1 MRGLKL
7 LIVPFL
13 TLLVMMGCQTDYDGQ
28 IIPNQE
34 PNLAFNTY
42 SDTAMYLTKRKVRV
56 GWHCNDVDGMKTKF
70 YYAVSASRKVNTNNV
85 LDSIPAELWR
95 STDKSYADIAFPFDG
110 DSTRSYLNPI
120 DSTYIKYVWS
130 RVYLYAVDEDGNRT
144 SVISR
149 DFWRT
154 NNKPS
159 RPRVECP
166 AFLWDAEHLPPV
178 TAFVFADY
186 QATTLPRVF
195 LREQTSFW
203 NPVVFRW
210 SSEDEDSDIS
220 DKVILEYKW
229 ELYKITYDGVM
240 PEDSLIKPSFVN
252 SLPAV
257 PVLNSGDWDNGLT
270 SVALDDE
277 VYNAG
282 EGYFKF
288 IVRVKD
294 DGNEESAS
302 PCVSVFEAFRPIF
315 DKGIFLYNTTT
326 LPTDPGF
333 NTQSTTIG
341 NPDKEDVKAF
351 YKQVMADCGYSET
364 STDPL
369 KKYEYYDLPVVPNLK
384 KLSQYRLIISVD
396 DDRLGK
402 ASTFND
408 DKEMFFGAQIREY
421 LNMGGKIMV
430 SGTNRFYDNVGTS
443 HSFPTKYPSPKPL
456 IKDYFGL
463 AAVTT
468 SEGYQAKK
476 GDHFNDYDCIGLDV
490 FTHVQDGLVPMNVD
504 SVIVNNYWSKSNN
517 NNNWYKVK
525 GNGMF
530 LPGVSTVKAL
540 DGEIIYGYRS
550 IYNQPSLDPT
560 GELRTAGGWSNGVV
574 DSSTIKPVLNRNEYD
589 GLQPGVRSAVASRY
603 IPDANT
609 FRTAYIGLPLFF
621 MDNNP
626 DVAAGFPNGRVT
638 FNMNKMINWF
648 DLTQV
653 PQSVVGSKK

>member
-13 TLLVMMGCQTDYDGQ
+13 TLLVMMGCQTDYEGQ
-28 IIPNQE
+28 IIPNQK

-42 SDTAMYLTKRKVRV
+42 SDTAMYLTKRKIRV
-56 GWHCNDVDGMKTKF
+56 GWHCNDQDGMKTNF
-70 YYAVSASRKVNTNNV
+70 YYAVSANMNVNSSNV
-85 LDSIPAELWR
+85 LDSLPATAWKT
-95 STDKSYADIAFPFDG
+95 TDKSYADIAFPYNG

-120 DSTYIKYVWS
+120 DSTFIKYVLS
-130 RVYLYAVDEDGNRT
+130 RVYLYAVDEDGNKT
-144 SVISR
+144 GVISR
-149 DFWRT
+149 EFWRT

-166 AFLWDAEHLPPV
+166 RFLWDADHLPPV
-178 TAFVFADY
+178 TAFQFDNY

-203 NPVVFRW
+203 EPVVFRW
-210 SSEDEDSDIS
+210 SSEDEDSDIN

-229 ELYKITYDGVM
+229 ELRKITYNGVM
-240 PEDSLIKPSFVN
+240 TEAQISDSAFVCGLPSELIK
-252 SLPAV
+252 
-257 PVLNSGDWDNGLT
+257 NSGDWDNGVT
-270 SVALDDE
+270 SVAFDDE
-277 VYNAG
+277 VFNAD

-288 IVRVKD
+288 VVSVKD

-302 PCVSVFEAFRPIF
+302 PCISVFEAFRPKF
-315 DKGIFLYNTTT
+315 DKGIFLYNTTS
-326 LPTDPGF
+326 LETDPGI
-333 NTQSTTIG
+333 NPQSVTMG
-341 NPDKEDVKAF
+341 DPSKEAAKAF
-351 YKQVMADCGYSET
+351 YKQIMIDCGYSET

-369 KKYEYYDLPVVPNLK
+369 KKFEYYDSPVVPNLK
-384 KLSQYRLIISVD
+384 QLSQYRLVISVD

-408 DKEMFFGAQIREY
+408 DKENFFGAQIREY

-430 SGTNRFYDNVGTS
+430 SGMNRFYDAVGTTYS
-443 HSFPTKYPSPKPL
+443 QPTKYPSPKPL

-468 SEGYQAKK
+468 GEGYQAKK
-476 GDHFNDYDCIGLDV
+476 GDHFNDYDFIGLDV
-490 FTHVQDGLVPMNVD
+490 FDHVEDGLVPMNVD
-504 SVIVNNYWSKSNN
+504 SVVVNNYWTRSLN
-517 NNNWYKVK
+517 NNNWYRIK

-530 LPGVSTVKAL
+530 LPGVTTVKAL
-540 DGEIIYGYRS
+540 DGEIIFGYRS

-560 GELRTAGGWSNGVV
+560 GDLRTAGGWLNGVENT
-574 DSSTIKPVLNRNEYD
+574 STIKPVLNRNDYD

-609 FRTAYIGLPLFF
+609 FRSAYIGLPLFF
-621 MDNNP
+621 MDNIP
-626 DVAAGFPNGRVT
+626 DVVGGFPYGRVT
-638 FNMNKMINWF
+638 FNVGKMINWF

-653 PQSVVGSKK
+653 PQSVITTKK